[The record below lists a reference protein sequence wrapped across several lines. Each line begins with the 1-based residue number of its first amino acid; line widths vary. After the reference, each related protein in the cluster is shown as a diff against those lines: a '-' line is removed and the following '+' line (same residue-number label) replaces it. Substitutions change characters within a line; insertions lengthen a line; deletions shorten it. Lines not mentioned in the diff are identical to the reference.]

1 MTYNL
6 AHILAPHTDTSNNLM
21 LSLNQALEQAQVDPQ
36 LVSLIESVT
45 TTCKNIAERLRGG
58 ALSGLYGSAEQQNV
72 QGEVQKKLDVISNDL
87 LKQAL
92 LANRSVAGIA
102 SEEEEHTIASDNDGP
117 YLVTFD
123 PLDGSSNIDINV
135 TVGTI
140 FSVLAAPQ
148 DGTEIT
154 STTFLQAGRK
164 QIAAGY
170 VLYGPSVILALTTGN
185 GVAMYNLGADGD
197 FYQTEDQVQVP
208 SSTQEFAINMSN
220 QRFWQAPMQ
229 NYVSDLLLG
238 EEGPME
244 KRFNMRWI
252 ASMVA
257 EVHRILTR
265 GGIFM
270 YPYDSRDPNKAGK
283 LRLMYEGNPMS
294 FLIEQ
299 AGGASSNTQK
309 PIMDIE
315 PHHIHQR
322 VPVILGSKQ
331 EVERVNRYHQA

>member
-1 MTYNL
+1 M
-6 AHILAPHTDTSNNLM
+6 DTTKNPM
-21 LSLNQALEQAQVDPQ
+21 LSLNQAFEQAQVDPQ
-36 LVSLIESVT
+36 LVSVVDSIT

-58 ALSGLYGSAEQQNV
+58 ALSGLYGSAEKENV

-102 SEEEEHTIASDNDGP
+102 SEEEDDAIAGNIEGQ

-123 PLDGSSNIDINV
+123 PLDGSSNIDVNV

-140 FSVLAAPQ
+140 FSVLALPE
-148 DGTEIT
+148 GCTEVT
-154 STTFLQAGRK
+154 TDTFLQAGRK

-170 VLYGPSVILALTTGN
+170 VLYGPSVILAITTGS

-197 FYQTEDQVQVP
+197 FYQTEDQIQVP
-208 SSTQEFAINMSN
+208 HSTQEFAINISN
-220 QRFWQAPMQ
+220 QRFWQAPMKS
-229 NYVSDLLLG
+229 YVDDLLLG
-238 EEGPME
+238 EEGPLG

-270 YPYDSRDPNKAGK
+270 YPYDRRDPSKAGK

-299 AGGASSNTQK
+299 AGGAASDTQQ
-309 PIMDIE
+309 PIMDVV

-331 EVERVNRYHQA
+331 EVERINRYHQA

>member
-1 MTYNL
+1 
-6 AHILAPHTDTSNNLM
+6 M
-21 LSLNQALEQAQVDPQ
+21 LSLDQALEQAQVDPQ
-36 LVSLIESVT
+36 LVSVVDSIT
-45 TTCKNIAERLRGG
+45 ITCKNIAERLRGG
-58 ALSGLYGSAEQQNV
+58 ALSGLYGSAEQENI
-72 QGEVQKKLDVISNDL
+72 QGEVQKNLDVISNDL
-87 LKQAL
+87 LKQVL

-102 SEEEEHTIASDNDGP
+102 SEEEEDVIAGNEEGQ

-123 PLDGSSNIDINV
+123 PLDGSSNIDVNV

-140 FSVLAAPQ
+140 FSILALPK
-148 DGTEIT
+148 DCTEVT
-154 STTFLQAGRK
+154 ADTFLQAGNK

-170 VLYGPSVILALTTGN
+170 VLYGPSVILAITTGK
-185 GVAMYNLGADGD
+185 GVAMYNLGADGV
-197 FYQTEDQVQVP
+197 FYQTQDQVQVP
-208 SSTQEFAINMSN
+208 TTTAEFAINISN

-229 NYVSDLLLG
+229 AYVNDLLLG
-238 EEGPME
+238 EEGPLG

-270 YPYDSRDPNKAGK
+270 YPYDSRDPSKAGK

-299 AGGASSNTQK
+299 AGGAASNTLQ
-309 PIMDIE
+309 PIMDVE

-322 VPVILGSKQ
+322 VPVILGSKE
-331 EVERVNRYHQA
+331 EVERINRYHRA

>member
-1 MTYNL
+1 
-6 AHILAPHTDTSNNLM
+6 M
-21 LSLNQALEQAQVDPQ
+21 LSLNQAFEQAQVDPQ
-36 LVSLIESVT
+36 LVSVVDSIT

-58 ALSGLYGSAEQQNV
+58 ALSGLYGSAEQENV
-72 QGEVQKKLDVISNDL
+72 QGEIQKKLDVISNDL

-92 LANRSVAGIA
+92 LANRNVAGIA
-102 SEEEEHTIASDNDGP
+102 SEEEDDTIAGNAEGQ

-123 PLDGSSNIDINV
+123 PLDGSSNIDVNV

-140 FSVLAAPQ
+140 FSVLALP
-148 DGTEIT
+148 DDCTEVT
-154 STTFLQAGRK
+154 TDTFLQAGRN

-170 VLYGPSVILALTTGN
+170 VLYGPSVILAITTGK

-197 FYQTEDQVQVP
+197 FYQTEDQIQVP
-208 SSTQEFAINMSN
+208 ETTEEFAINMSN

-229 NYVSDLLLG
+229 SYVNDLLLG
-238 EEGPME
+238 EEGPLG

-270 YPYDSRDPNKAGK
+270 YPYDSRDPSKAGK

-299 AGGASSNTQK
+299 AGGASSDTQT
-309 PIMDIE
+309 PIMDVE
-315 PHHIHQR
+315 PNHIHQR

>member
-1 MTYNL
+1 MD
-6 AHILAPHTDTSNNLM
+6 IPKNLM
-21 LSLNQALEQAQVDPQ
+21 LSLNQAFEQSQVDPQ
-36 LVSLIESVT
+36 LVSVVDSIT
-45 TTCKNIAERLRGG
+45 ITCKNIAERLRGG
-58 ALSGLYGSAEQQNV
+58 ALSGLYGSAEQENV
-72 QGEVQKKLDVISNDL
+72 QGEIQKKLDVISNDL

-92 LANRSVAGIA
+92 LANRNVAGIA
-102 SEEEEHTIASDNDGP
+102 SEEEEQAIAGNAEGQ

-123 PLDGSSNIDINV
+123 PLDGSSNIDVNV

-140 FSVLAAPQ
+140 FSVLALPENCTQ
-148 DGTEIT
+148 VTTD
-154 STTFLQAGRK
+154 TFLQAGRK

-170 VLYGPSVILALTTGN
+170 VLYGPSVILAITTGN

-197 FYQTEDQVQVP
+197 FYQTEDQIQVP
-208 SSTQEFAINMSN
+208 ETTEEFAINMSN
-220 QRFWQAPMQ
+220 QRFWQIPMQ
-229 NYVSDLLLG
+229 NYVNDLLLG
-238 EEGPME
+238 EKGPLG

-270 YPYDSRDPNKAGK
+270 YPYDSRDPSKAGK

-299 AGGASSNTQK
+299 AGGASSDTQI
-309 PIMDIE
+309 PIMDVE
-315 PHHIHQR
+315 PNHIHQR
-322 VPVILGSKQ
+322 VPVILGSKE
-331 EVERVNRYHQA
+331 EVERVNRYHQT

>member
-1 MTYNL
+1 
-6 AHILAPHTDTSNNLM
+6 M
-21 LSLNQALEQAQVDPQ
+21 LSLNQAFEQSQVDPQ
-36 LVSLIESVT
+36 LVSVVDSIT
-45 TTCKNIAERLRGG
+45 ITCKNIAERLRGG
-58 ALSGLYGSAEQQNV
+58 ALSGLYGSAEQENV
-72 QGEVQKKLDVISNDL
+72 QGEIQKKLDVISNDL

-92 LANRSVAGIA
+92 LANRNVAGIA
-102 SEEEEHTIASDNDGP
+102 SEEEEQAIAGNAEGQ

-123 PLDGSSNIDINV
+123 PLDGSSNIDVNV

-140 FSVLAAPQ
+140 FSVLALPENCTQ
-148 DGTEIT
+148 VTTD
-154 STTFLQAGRK
+154 TFLQAGRK

-170 VLYGPSVILALTTGN
+170 VLYGPSVILAITTGN
-185 GVAMYNLGADGD
+185 GVAMYNLGADGV
-197 FYQTEDQVQVP
+197 FYQTEDQIQVP
-208 SSTQEFAINMSN
+208 ETTEEFAINMSN

-229 NYVSDLLLG
+229 NYVNDLLLG
-238 EEGPME
+238 EKGPLG

-270 YPYDSRDPNKAGK
+270 YPYDSRDPSKAGK

-299 AGGASSNTQK
+299 AGGASSDTQK
-309 PIMDIE
+309 PIMDVE
-315 PHHIHQR
+315 PNHIHQR
-322 VPVILGSKQ
+322 VPVILGSKE
-331 EVERVNRYHQA
+331 EVERVNRYHQT

>member
-1 MTYNL
+1 MD
-6 AHILAPHTDTSNNLM
+6 IPKNLM
-21 LSLNQALEQAQVDPQ
+21 LSLNQAFEQSQVDPQ
-36 LVSLIESVT
+36 LVSVVDSIT
-45 TTCKNIAERLRGG
+45 ITCKNIAERLRGG
-58 ALSGLYGSAEQQNV
+58 ALSGLYGSAEQENV
-72 QGEVQKKLDVISNDL
+72 QGEIQKKLDVISNDL

-92 LANRSVAGIA
+92 LANRNVAGIA
-102 SEEEEHTIASDNDGP
+102 SEEEEQAIAGNAEGQ

-123 PLDGSSNIDINV
+123 PLDGSSNIDVNV

-140 FSVLAAPQ
+140 FSVLALPENCTQ
-148 DGTEIT
+148 VTTD
-154 STTFLQAGRK
+154 TFLQAGRK

-170 VLYGPSVILALTTGN
+170 VLYGPSVILAITTGN
-185 GVAMYNLGADGD
+185 GVAMYNLGADGV
-197 FYQTEDQVQVP
+197 FYQTEDQIQVP
-208 SSTQEFAINMSN
+208 ETTEEFAINMSN

-229 NYVSDLLLG
+229 NYVNDLLLG
-238 EEGPME
+238 EKGPLG

-270 YPYDSRDPNKAGK
+270 YPYDSRDPSKAGK

-299 AGGASSNTQK
+299 AGGASSDTQI
-309 PIMDIE
+309 PIMDVE
-315 PHHIHQR
+315 PNHIHQR
-322 VPVILGSKQ
+322 VPVILGSKE
-331 EVERVNRYHQA
+331 EVERVNRYHQT

>member
-1 MTYNL
+1 
-6 AHILAPHTDTSNNLM
+6 M
-21 LSLNQALEQAQVDPQ
+21 LSLNKALEQAQVDPQ
-36 LVSLIESVT
+36 LVSLIDSVT

-58 ALSGLYGSAEQQNV
+58 ALSGLYGSAEQENV

-87 LKQAL
+87 LKQVL
-92 LANRSVAGIA
+92 LANRCVAGIA
-102 SEEEEHTIASDNDGP
+102 SEEEDDAIAGNPEGQ

-140 FSVLAAPQ
+140 FSVLAAPA
-148 DGTEIT
+148 DGNPVTTE
-154 STTFLQAGRK
+154 TFLQAGRK

-170 VLYGPSVILALTTGN
+170 VLYGPSVILALTMGH

-197 FYQTEDQVQVP
+197 FYQTEDQIQIP
-208 SSTQEFAINMSN
+208 TSTEEFAINMSN
-220 QRFWQAPMQ
+220 QRFWQPPMQ
-229 NYVSDLLLG
+229 QYVSDLLLG
-238 EEGPME
+238 EEGPIG

-265 GGIFM
+265 GGVFM
-270 YPYDSRDPNKAGK
+270 YPYDSRDPSKAGK

-299 AGGASSNTQK
+299 AGGASSNTQQ
-309 PIMDIE
+309 PIMDVE
-315 PHHIHQR
+315 PNHIHQR
-322 VPVILGSKQ
+322 VPVILGSTE

>member
-1 MTYNL
+1 MD
-6 AHILAPHTDTSNNLM
+6 ISKNLM
-21 LSLNQALEQAQVDPQ
+21 LSLNQAFEQAQVDPQ
-36 LVSLIESVT
+36 LVSVVDSIT
-45 TTCKNIAERLRGG
+45 ITCKNIAERLRGG
-58 ALSGLYGSAEQQNV
+58 ALSGLYGSAEQENV
-72 QGEVQKKLDVISNDL
+72 QGEIQKKLDVISNDL

-102 SEEEEHTIASDNDGP
+102 SEEEDDAIAGNAEGQ

-123 PLDGSSNIDINV
+123 PLDGSSNIDVNV

-140 FSVLAAPQ
+140 FSILALPE
-148 DGTEIT
+148 GCTEIT
-154 STTFLQAGRK
+154 TDTFLQAGRK

-170 VLYGPSVILALTTGN
+170 VLYGPSVILAITTGK

-197 FYQTEDQVQVP
+197 FYQTEDQIQVP
-208 SSTQEFAINMSN
+208 ESTEEFAINMSN

-229 NYVSDLLLG
+229 AYVNDLLLG
-238 EEGPME
+238 EEGPLG

-265 GGIFM
+265 GGVFM
-270 YPYDSRDPNKAGK
+270 YPYDSRDPSKAGK

-299 AGGASSNTQK
+299 AGGASSDTQQ
-309 PIMDIE
+309 PIMDVE
-315 PHHIHQR
+315 PNHIHQR
-322 VPVILGSKQ
+322 VPVILGSKE
-331 EVERVNRYHQA
+331 EVERVNRYHRA

>member
-1 MTYNL
+1 M
-6 AHILAPHTDTSNNLM
+6 DTTKDPM
-21 LSLNQALEQAQVDPQ
+21 LSLNQAFEQAQVDPQ
-36 LVSLIESVT
+36 LVSVVDSIT
-45 TTCKNIAERLRGG
+45 TTCKNIAERLCGG
-58 ALSGLYGSAEQQNV
+58 ALSGLYGSAEQENV

-102 SEEEEHTIASDNDGP
+102 SEEEEDAIAGNLEGQ

-123 PLDGSSNIDINV
+123 PLDGSSNIDVNV

-140 FSVLAAPQ
+140 FSVLALPE
-148 DGTEIT
+148 GCTEVT
-154 STTFLQAGRK
+154 TDTFLQAGHK

-170 VLYGPSVILALTTGN
+170 VLYGPSVILAITTGS

-197 FYQTEDQVQVP
+197 FYQTEDQIQVP
-208 SSTQEFAINMSN
+208 HSTQEFAINMSN
-220 QRFWQAPMQ
+220 QRFWQAPMKS
-229 NYVSDLLLG
+229 YVNDLLLG
-238 EEGPME
+238 EDGPLG

-270 YPYDSRDPNKAGK
+270 YPYDSRDPSKAGK

-299 AGGASSNTQK
+299 AGGASSNTQQ
-309 PIMDIE
+309 PIMDVE

>member
-1 MTYNL
+1 MD
-6 AHILAPHTDTSNNLM
+6 ISKNLM
-21 LSLNQALEQAQVDPQ
+21 LSLNQAFEQSQVDPH
-36 LVSLIESVT
+36 LVSVVDSIT
-45 TTCKNIAERLRGG
+45 ITCKNIAERLRGG
-58 ALSGLYGSAEQQNV
+58 ALSGLYGSAEQENV
-72 QGEVQKKLDVISNDL
+72 QGEIQKKLDVISNDL

-92 LANRSVAGIA
+92 LANRNVAGIA
-102 SEEEEHTIASDNDGP
+102 SEEEEQAIAGNAEGQ

-123 PLDGSSNIDINV
+123 PLDGSSNIDVNV

-140 FSVLAAPQ
+140 FSVLALPENCTQ
-148 DGTEIT
+148 VTTD
-154 STTFLQAGRK
+154 TFLQAGRK

-170 VLYGPSVILALTTGN
+170 VLYGPSVILAITTGD

-197 FYQTEDQVQVP
+197 FYQTEDQIQVP
-208 SSTQEFAINMSN
+208 ETTKEFAINMSN

-229 NYVSDLLLG
+229 NYVNDLLLG
-238 EEGPME
+238 EKGPLG

-270 YPYDSRDPNKAGK
+270 YPYDSRDPSKAGK

-299 AGGASSNTQK
+299 AGGASSDTQM
-309 PIMDIE
+309 PIMDLE
-315 PHHIHQR
+315 PNHIHQR
-322 VPVILGSKQ
+322 VPVILGSKE
-331 EVERVNRYHQA
+331 EVERVNRYHQT

>member
-1 MTYNL
+1 
-6 AHILAPHTDTSNNLM
+6 M
-21 LSLNQALEQAQVDPQ
+21 LSLNQAFEQAQVDPQ
-36 LVSLIESVT
+36 LVSVVDSIT
-45 TTCKNIAERLRGG
+45 ITCKNIAERLRGG
-58 ALSGLYGSAEQQNV
+58 ALSGLYGSAEQENV
-72 QGEVQKKLDVISNDL
+72 QGEIQKKLDVISNDL

-92 LANRSVAGIA
+92 LANRNVAGIA
-102 SEEEEHTIASDNDGP
+102 SEEEDDAIAGNAEGQ

-123 PLDGSSNIDINV
+123 PLDGSSNIDVNV

-140 FSVLAAPQ
+140 FSVLALP
-148 DGTEIT
+148 DDCTEVTT
-154 STTFLQAGRK
+154 STFLQAGRK

-170 VLYGPSVILALTTGN
+170 VLYGPSVILAITTGK

-197 FYQTEDQVQVP
+197 FYQTEDQIQVP
-208 SSTQEFAINMSN
+208 ETTEEFAINMSN

-229 NYVSDLLLG
+229 SYVNDLLLG
-238 EEGPME
+238 EEGPLG

-270 YPYDSRDPNKAGK
+270 YPYDSRDPSKAGK

-299 AGGASSNTQK
+299 AGGASSDTQK
-309 PIMDIE
+309 PIMDVE
-315 PHHIHQR
+315 PNHIHQR

>member
-1 MTYNL
+1 M
-6 AHILAPHTDTSNNLM
+6 DTSKNLM
-21 LSLNQALEQAQVDPQ
+21 LSLNQAFEQAQVDPQ
-36 LVSLIESVT
+36 LVSVVDSIT

-58 ALSGLYGSAEQQNV
+58 ALSGLYGSAEQENV
-72 QGEVQKKLDVISNDL
+72 QGEIQKKLDVISNDL

-102 SEEEEHTIASDNDGP
+102 SEEEDDAIAGNADGQ

-140 FSVLAAPQ
+140 FSVLALP
-148 DGTEIT
+148 DDCTEV
-154 STTFLQAGRK
+154 TTDSFLQAGRK

-170 VLYGPSVILALTTGN
+170 VLYGPSVILAITTGN
-185 GVAMYNLGADGD
+185 GVAMYNLGADGV
-197 FYQTEDQVQVP
+197 FYQTEDQIQVP
-208 SSTQEFAINMSN
+208 ESTEEFAINMSN

-229 NYVSDLLLG
+229 TYVNDLLLG
-238 EEGPME
+238 EDGPLG

-265 GGIFM
+265 GGVFM
-270 YPYDSRDPNKAGK
+270 YPYDSRDLSKAGK

-299 AGGASSNTQK
+299 AGGASSDTQK

-322 VPVILGSKQ
+322 VPVILGSKE

>member
-1 MTYNL
+1 
-6 AHILAPHTDTSNNLM
+6 M
-21 LSLNQALEQAQVDPQ
+21 LSLNQAFEQSQVDPQ
-36 LVSLIESVT
+36 LVSVVDSIT
-45 TTCKNIAERLRGG
+45 ITCKNIAERLRGG
-58 ALSGLYGSAEQQNV
+58 ALSGLYGSAEQENV

-92 LANRSVAGIA
+92 LANRNVAGIA
-102 SEEEEHTIASDNDGP
+102 SEEEEQAIAGNAEGQ

-123 PLDGSSNIDINV
+123 PLDGSSNIDVNV

-140 FSVLAAPQ
+140 FSVLALPENCTQ
-148 DGTEIT
+148 VTTD
-154 STTFLQAGRK
+154 TFLQAGRK

-170 VLYGPSVILALTTGN
+170 VLYGPSVILAITTGN

-197 FYQTEDQVQVP
+197 FYQTEDQIQVP
-208 SSTQEFAINMSN
+208 ETTEEFAINMSN
-220 QRFWQAPMQ
+220 QRFWQTPMQ
-229 NYVSDLLLG
+229 NYVNDLLLG
-238 EEGPME
+238 EKGPLG

-270 YPYDSRDPNKAGK
+270 YPYDSRDPSKAGK

-299 AGGASSNTQK
+299 AGGASSDTQI
-309 PIMDIE
+309 PIMDVE
-315 PHHIHQR
+315 PNHIHQR
-322 VPVILGSKQ
+322 VPVILGSKE
-331 EVERVNRYHQA
+331 EVERVNRYHQT

>member
-1 MTYNL
+1 M
-6 AHILAPHTDTSNNLM
+6 DTSKNLM
-21 LSLNQALEQAQVDPQ
+21 LSLNQAFEQAQVDPQ
-36 LVSLIESVT
+36 LVSVVDSIT

-58 ALSGLYGSAEQQNV
+58 ALSGLYGSAEQENV
-72 QGEVQKKLDVISNDL
+72 QGEIQKKLDVISNDL

-102 SEEEEHTIASDNDGP
+102 SEEEDDAIAGNADGQ

-140 FSVLAAPQ
+140 FSVLALP
-148 DGTEIT
+148 DDCTEV
-154 STTFLQAGRK
+154 TTDSFLQAGRR

-170 VLYGPSVILALTTGN
+170 VLYGPSVILAITTGN
-185 GVAMYNLGADGD
+185 GVAMYNLGADGV
-197 FYQTEDQVQVP
+197 FYQTEDQIQVP
-208 SSTQEFAINMSN
+208 ESTEEFAINMSN

-229 NYVSDLLLG
+229 TYVNDLLLG
-238 EEGPME
+238 EDGPLG

-265 GGIFM
+265 GGVFM
-270 YPYDSRDPNKAGK
+270 YPYDSRDPSKAGK

-299 AGGASSNTQK
+299 AGGASSDTQK
-309 PIMDIE
+309 PIMDVE

-322 VPVILGSKQ
+322 VPVILGSKE
-331 EVERVNRYHQA
+331 EVERVNCYHQA

>member
-1 MTYNL
+1 
-6 AHILAPHTDTSNNLM
+6 M
-21 LSLNQALEQAQVDPQ
+21 LSLNQAFEQAQVDPQ
-36 LVSLIESVT
+36 LVSVVDSIT
-45 TTCKNIAERLRGG
+45 ITCKNIAERLRGG
-58 ALSGLYGSAEQQNV
+58 ALSGLYGSAEQENV
-72 QGEVQKKLDVISNDL
+72 QGEIQKKLDVISNDL

-92 LANRSVAGIA
+92 LANRNVAGIA
-102 SEEEEHTIASDNDGP
+102 SEEEEDAIAGNAEGQ

-123 PLDGSSNIDINV
+123 PLDGSSNIDVNV

-140 FSVLAAPQ
+140 FSVLALP
-148 DGTEIT
+148 DDCNEVTT
-154 STTFLQAGRK
+154 DTFLQAGRN

-170 VLYGPSVILALTTGN
+170 VLYGPSVILAITTGK

-197 FYQTEDQVQVP
+197 FYQTEDQIQVP
-208 SSTQEFAINMSN
+208 ETTEEFAINMSN
-220 QRFWQAPMQ
+220 QRFWEAPMQ
-229 NYVSDLLLG
+229 SYVNDLLLG
-238 EEGPME
+238 EEGPLG

-270 YPYDSRDPNKAGK
+270 YPYDSRDPSKAGK

-299 AGGASSNTQK
+299 AGGASSDTQK
-309 PIMDIE
+309 PIMDVE
-315 PHHIHQR
+315 PNHIHQR

>member
-1 MTYNL
+1 M
-6 AHILAPHTDTSNNLM
+6 DTSKNLM
-21 LSLNQALEQAQVDPQ
+21 LSLNQAFEQAQVDPQ
-36 LVSLIESVT
+36 LVSVVDSIT

-58 ALSGLYGSAEQQNV
+58 ALSGLYGSAEQENV
-72 QGEVQKKLDVISNDL
+72 QGEIQKKLDVISNDL

-102 SEEEEHTIASDNDGP
+102 SEEEDDAIVGNADGQ

-140 FSVLAAPQ
+140 FSVLALP
-148 DGTEIT
+148 DDCTEV
-154 STTFLQAGRK
+154 TTDSFLQAGRK

-170 VLYGPSVILALTTGN
+170 VLYGPSVILAITTGN
-185 GVAMYNLGADGD
+185 GVAMYNLGADGV
-197 FYQTEDQVQVP
+197 FYQTEDQIQVP
-208 SSTQEFAINMSN
+208 ESTEEFAINMSN

-229 NYVSDLLLG
+229 TYVNDLLLG
-238 EEGPME
+238 EDGPLG

-265 GGIFM
+265 GGVFM
-270 YPYDSRDPNKAGK
+270 YPYDSRDPSKAGK

-299 AGGASSNTQK
+299 AGGASSDTQK
-309 PIMDIE
+309 PIMDLE

-322 VPVILGSKQ
+322 VPVILGSKE

>member
-1 MTYNL
+1 MDV
-6 AHILAPHTDTSNNLM
+6 PKNLM
-21 LSLNQALEQAQVDPQ
+21 LSLNQAFEQSQVDPQ
-36 LVSLIESVT
+36 LVSVVDSIT
-45 TTCKNIAERLRGG
+45 ITCKNIAERLRGG
-58 ALSGLYGSAEQQNV
+58 ALSGLYGSAEQENV
-72 QGEVQKKLDVISNDL
+72 QGEIQKKLDVISNDL

-92 LANRSVAGIA
+92 LANRNVAGIA
-102 SEEEEHTIASDNDGP
+102 SEEEEQAIAGNAEGQ

-123 PLDGSSNIDINV
+123 PLDGSSNIDVNV

-140 FSVLAAPQ
+140 FSVLALPENCTQ
-148 DGTEIT
+148 VTTD
-154 STTFLQAGRK
+154 TFLQAGRK

-170 VLYGPSVILALTTGN
+170 VLYGPSVILAITTGN
-185 GVAMYNLGADGD
+185 GVAMYNLGSDGV
-197 FYQTEDQVQVP
+197 FYQTEDQIQVP
-208 SSTQEFAINMSN
+208 ETTEEFAINMSN

-229 NYVSDLLLG
+229 NYVNDLLLG
-238 EEGPME
+238 EKGPLG

-270 YPYDSRDPNKAGK
+270 YPYDSRDPGKAGK

-299 AGGASSNTQK
+299 AGGASSDTQK
-309 PIMDIE
+309 PIMDVE
-315 PHHIHQR
+315 PNHIHQR
-322 VPVILGSKQ
+322 VPVILGSKE
-331 EVERVNRYHQA
+331 EVERVNRYHQT

>member
-1 MTYNL
+1 MD
-6 AHILAPHTDTSNNLM
+6 IPKNLM
-21 LSLNQALEQAQVDPQ
+21 LSLNQAFEQSQVDPH
-36 LVSLIESVT
+36 LVSVVDSIT
-45 TTCKNIAERLRGG
+45 ITCKNIAERLRGG
-58 ALSGLYGSAEQQNV
+58 ALSGLYGSAEQENV
-72 QGEVQKKLDVISNDL
+72 QGEIQKKLDVISNDL

-92 LANRSVAGIA
+92 LANRNVAGIA
-102 SEEEEHTIASDNDGP
+102 SEEEKQAIAGNAEGR

-140 FSVLAAPQ
+140 FSVLALPENCTQ
-148 DGTEIT
+148 VTTD
-154 STTFLQAGRK
+154 TFLQAGRK
-164 QIAAGY
+164 QVAAGY
-170 VLYGPSVILALTTGN
+170 VLYGPSVILAITTGN

-197 FYQTEDQVQVP
+197 FYQTEDQIQVP
-208 SSTQEFAINMSN
+208 ETTEEFAINMSN

-229 NYVSDLLLG
+229 NYVNDLLLG
-238 EEGPME
+238 EKGPLG

-270 YPYDSRDPNKAGK
+270 YPYDSRDPSKAGK

-299 AGGASSNTQK
+299 AGGASSDTQM
-309 PIMDIE
+309 PIMDLE
-315 PHHIHQR
+315 PNHIHQR
-322 VPVILGSKQ
+322 VPVILGSKE
-331 EVERVNRYHQA
+331 EVERVNRYHQT

>member
-1 MTYNL
+1 MD
-6 AHILAPHTDTSNNLM
+6 IPKNLM
-21 LSLNQALEQAQVDPQ
+21 LSLNQAFEQSQVDPQ
-36 LVSLIESVT
+36 LVSVVDSIT
-45 TTCKNIAERLRGG
+45 ITCKNIAERLRGG
-58 ALSGLYGSAEQQNV
+58 ALSGLYGSAEQENV
-72 QGEVQKKLDVISNDL
+72 QGEIQKKLDVISNDL

-92 LANRSVAGIA
+92 LANRNVAGIA
-102 SEEEEHTIASDNDGP
+102 SEEEEQAIAGNAEGQ

-140 FSVLAAPQ
+140 FSVLALPENCTQ
-148 DGTEIT
+148 VTTD
-154 STTFLQAGRK
+154 TFLQAGRK

-170 VLYGPSVILALTTGN
+170 VLYGPSVILAITTGN

-197 FYQTEDQVQVP
+197 FYQTEDQIQVP
-208 SSTQEFAINMSN
+208 ETTEEFAINMSN
-220 QRFWQAPMQ
+220 QRFWQTPMQ
-229 NYVSDLLLG
+229 NYVNDLLLG
-238 EEGPME
+238 EKGPLG

-270 YPYDSRDPNKAGK
+270 YPYDSRDPSKAGK

-299 AGGASSNTQK
+299 AGGASSDTQK
-309 PIMDIE
+309 PIMDVE
-315 PHHIHQR
+315 PNHIHQR
-322 VPVILGSKQ
+322 VPVILGSKE
-331 EVERVNRYHQA
+331 EVERVNRYHQT

>member
-1 MTYNL
+1 MDIPKN
-6 AHILAPHTDTSNNLM
+6 IM
-21 LSLNQALEQAQVDPQ
+21 LSLNQAFEQSQVDSQ
-36 LVSLIESVT
+36 LVSVVDSIT
-45 TTCKNIAERLRGG
+45 ITCKNIAERLRGG
-58 ALSGLYGSAEQQNV
+58 ALSGLYGSAEQENV
-72 QGEVQKKLDVISNDL
+72 QGEIQKKLDVISNDL

-92 LANRSVAGIA
+92 LANRNVAGIA
-102 SEEEEHTIASDNDGP
+102 SEEEEQAIAGNAEGQ

-123 PLDGSSNIDINV
+123 PLDGSSNIDVNV

-140 FSVLAAPQ
+140 FSVLALPENCTQ
-148 DGTEIT
+148 VTTD
-154 STTFLQAGRK
+154 TFLQAGRK

-170 VLYGPSVILALTTGN
+170 VLYGPSVILAITTGD

-197 FYQTEDQVQVP
+197 FYQTEDQIQVP
-208 SSTQEFAINMSN
+208 ETTKEFAINMSN

-229 NYVSDLLLG
+229 NYVNDLLLG
-238 EEGPME
+238 EKGPLG

-270 YPYDSRDPNKAGK
+270 YPYDSRDPSKAGK

-299 AGGASSNTQK
+299 AGGASSDTQM
-309 PIMDIE
+309 PIMDLE
-315 PHHIHQR
+315 PNHIHQR
-322 VPVILGSKQ
+322 VPVILGSKE
-331 EVERVNRYHQA
+331 EVERVNRYHQT

>member
-1 MTYNL
+1 M
-6 AHILAPHTDTSNNLM
+6 DTTKDPM
-21 LSLNQALEQAQVDPQ
+21 LSLNQAFEQAQVDPQ
-36 LVSLIESVT
+36 LVSVVDSIT

-58 ALSGLYGSAEQQNV
+58 ALSGLYGSAEQENV

-102 SEEEEHTIASDNDGP
+102 SEEEEDAIAGNLEGQ

-123 PLDGSSNIDINV
+123 PLDGSSNIDVNL

-140 FSVLAAPQ
+140 FSVLALPE
-148 DGTEIT
+148 GCTEVT
-154 STTFLQAGRK
+154 TDTFLQAGRK

-170 VLYGPSVILALTTGN
+170 VLYGPSVILAITTGS

-197 FYQTEDQVQVP
+197 FYQTEDQIQVP
-208 SSTQEFAINMSN
+208 HSTQEFAINMSN
-220 QRFWQAPMQ
+220 QRFWQAPMKS
-229 NYVSDLLLG
+229 YVNDLLLG
-238 EEGPME
+238 EDGPLG

-270 YPYDSRDPNKAGK
+270 YPYDSRDPSKAGK

-299 AGGASSNTQK
+299 AGGASSNTQQ
-309 PIMDIE
+309 PIMDVE